1 MNQLAPVAAAHA
13 PALLAATGPH
23 ASYRFFEYFAVR
35 HVRRS
40 EETKTRVIERRQA
53 SAPGETVL
61 ELRLYRTK
69 DAEVRAY
76 ISCDDMII
84 DTDMMIMLSRPA
96 AEAFLDALALRE
108 KEGIANLWVHDTFG
122 LFPSHAR
129 PTWRLQ

>member
-1 MNQLAPVAAAHA
+1 MNQLAPTITADRA
-13 PALLAATGPH
+13 PALIAR

-35 HVRRS
+35 PS
-40 EETKTRVIERRQA
+40 EETMTRVIERRQA
-53 SAPGETVL
+53 AAPGETVL

-76 ISCDDMII
+76 ISWDDVII

-96 AEAFLDALALRE
+96 AEAFLDALALCE

-129 PTWRLQ
+129 PTRGRR